1 MDDIAK
7 QILDLVEERNPD
19 NPLQYVKSIVQE
31 MSCNKVC
38 EHILNCRD
46 CEMHCDFRE
55 LPHGNPN
62 ASVMIIGSSPEDVLI
77 ENQLALN
84 YGESKRVLDIILDS
98 LNVNKEEIFYASCIA
113 CSPQKNLSGKLI
125 KRMPNT
131 SEVKNCQVFV
141 KSLIDI
147 VDPLV
152 IILMGPLAYN
162 TFRKDGTLINN
173 RGEWFEFN
181 DIPVIATYSPSYFA
195 NAPVDEMTLQEQK
208 SDFVNDI
215 ESAINYIR
223 ENYKEI
229 NL

>member
-1 MDDIAK
+1 MDEIAK
-7 QILDLVEERNPD
+7 QILELVEERDPD
-19 NPLQYVKSIVQE
+19 NPLQYVKQIVQE
-31 MSCNKVC
+31 MSCNKIKK
-38 EHILNCRD
+38 HIMNCKD
-46 CEMHCDFRE
+46 CDMHCDFRE

-62 ASVMIIGSSPEDVLI
+62 ASLMIIGSSPEDALT

-98 LNVNKEEIFYASCIA
+98 LNVNKEEVFYASCMA

-131 SEVKNCQVFV
+131 SEVKNCQVFI
-141 KSLIDI
+141 KSLIDV

-162 TFRKDGTLINN
+162 TFNKEGTLIAN
-173 RGEWFEFN
+173 RGEWFEYN
-181 DIPVIATYSPSYFA
+181 DIPVIPTYAPSYFA
-195 NAPVDEMTLQEQK
+195 TAPVDEITLDGQK
-208 SDFVNDI
+208 SDFINDI
-215 ESAINYIR
+215 EAAVNHIR
-223 ENYKEI
+223 ENYPNI